1 MNGRNGNPP
10 PGVADFGSPSL
21 CCVLRLVSAIGL
33 MVAAIFEA
41 RMSREQAEHLAEL
54 MQRGRA
60 TRPEGVLTAGL
71 LVDGEDVQL
80 VAFWKDRDTL
90 DQYLSAAE
98 VPRGT
103 ELMRK
108 VGVEPE
114 LRIVEV
120 LELG

>member
-1 MNGRNGNPP
+1 
-10 PGVADFGSPSL
+10 
-21 CCVLRLVSAIGL
+21 

-41 RMSREQAEHLAEL
+41 SMSREQAERLAAL
-54 MQRGRA
+54 MEEARP
-60 TRPEGVLTAGL
+60 TRPAGVVTAGL
-71 LVDGEDVQL
+71 LVDGDAVQL
-80 VAFWKDRDTL
+80 IAFWKDRETL
-90 DQYLSAAE
+90 DHYLSTAA

-114 LRIVEV
+114 LRIVDA